1 MSLKIIVL
9 AIAYYYIIIIIMSKL
24 LNESNKETVRTL
36 LFWFFTAV
44 LAGII
49 GTTVVYFFLTIYRII
64 SEFLLSISFIPIF
77 IYPIFGAL
85 LVGVVIYRI
94 EPKSMGEGI
103 PSYLESLNENN
114 GRLSFKETIFKFWA
128 ALLTLSTFGNGGF
141 IGPVGRVAAGVMS
154 SIGKVLSGRYMKQ
167 SYIHLFTI
175 CGLSAAIG
183 ALLHSPVGA
192 GIFAVE
198 IIQKSDMKYKDLFPS
213 ILSSAF
219 SVYFAK
225 VLGLQPII
233 FFPGIHRAFDPQ
245 ITGWLLLISVVSG
258 LAGYGY
264 IKLYETISRI
274 WHRDHSH
281 RNLIIVF
288 KVLAGSFLAGFIAFL
303 FNIDILGTSAGLF
316 RGVFSFDINI
326 LYGNIPQVIPLVLA
340 IILVMFLKAAA
351 NCFTIGSGLSAGFA
365 GPAMLMGLL
374 LGTVFIII
382 AGISPGT
389 PEYYAFLAAGF
400 AGMLSSTM
408 NTPIA
413 TAVITLELFG
423 FAYSLPAGIASIIGF
438 QVNRSNTLYDFA
450 LRERKTEYE

>member
-1 MSLKIIVL
+1 MYSSIIIVL
-9 AIAYYYIIIIIMSKL
+9 MS
-24 LNESNKETVRTL
+24 NATYESNKQTVRV
-36 LFWFFTAV
+36 LFFWLFTAV
-44 LAGII
+44 LAGFV
-49 GTTVVYFFLTIYRII
+49 GTVIVYIFINIYTII
-64 SEFLLSISFIPIF
+64 SIFLLSIEYIPVF
-77 IYPIFGAL
+77 VYPIFGAFI
-85 LVGVVIYRI
+85 VGVVVYRI

-103 PSYLESLNENN
+103 PSYLECINEHQ
-114 GRLSFKETIFKFWA
+114 GILSFKETFFKFWA

-141 IGPVGRVAAGVMS
+141 IGPVGRVSAGVMS
-154 SIGKVLSGRYMKQ
+154 SIGKLFTGRIMKH
-167 SYIHLFTI
+167 SYIHLYTI

-198 IIQKSDMKYKDLFPS
+198 IIQKTDMKYSDLFPAV
-213 ILSSAF
+213 LSSAS
-219 SVYFAK
+219 SVFFAK
-225 VLGLQPII
+225 TLGMEPVIY
-233 FFPGIHRAFDPQ
+233 FSSIHLPFKPQ
-245 ITGWLLLISVVSG
+245 ITGWLLIIAVVSG
-258 LAGYGY
+258 MAGYGY

-281 RNLIIVF
+281 RNLFIVI
-288 KVLAGSFLAGFIAFL
+288 KVIAGSLLAGIIAFSV
-303 FNIDILGTSAGLF
+303 NIDILGTSPNLF
-316 RGVFSFDINI
+316 KAVFSFDTDI
-326 LYGNIPQVIPLVLA
+326 LYGNISHAVPLVFVV
-340 IILVMFLKAAA
+340 ILVMFLKAAA

-374 LGTVFIII
+374 LGTVFTII
-382 AGISPGT
+382 AGIDSGT
-389 PEYYAFLAAGF
+389 PEYFAFLAAGF

>member
-1 MSLKIIVL
+1 MGKVST
-9 AIAYYYIIIIIMSKL
+9 
-24 LNESNKETVRTL
+24 ESNKQTVRI
-36 LFWFFTAV
+36 LFFWLFTSV
-44 LAGII
+44 LAGFV
-49 GTTVVYFFLTIYRII
+49 GTTVVYIFTNIYSII
-64 SEFLLSISFIPIF
+64 THYLITSVNIPVFIFPLI
-77 IYPIFGAL
+77 GAL
-85 LVGVVIYRI
+85 IVGAVVYRI

-114 GRLSFKETIFKFWA
+114 GRLSFRETFFKFWA

-141 IGPVGRVAAGVMS
+141 IGPVGRVSAGIMS
-154 SIGKVLSGRYMKQ
+154 FLGNLFTGRIMKHD
-167 SYIHLFTI
+167 YIHLYTI

-183 ALLHSPVGA
+183 ALIHSPIGA

-198 IIQKSDMKYKDLFPS
+198 KIQKTDMKYRDLFPS
-213 ILSSAF
+213 ILSSSA

-225 VLGLQPII
+225 IIGLKPII
-233 FFPGIHRAFDPQ
+233 SFTTMHKYFDPK
-245 ITGWLLLISVVSG
+245 ITGWLLLIAIAAG
-258 LAGYGY
+258 LSGYGY

-281 RNLIIVF
+281 KNYIIVI
-288 KVLAGSFLAGFIAFL
+288 KVIAGSFLAGIIAFL
-303 FNIDILGTSAGLF
+303 VNINILGTSTILF
-316 RGVFSFDINI
+316 QAVFTYDPVI
-326 LYGNIPQVIPLVLA
+326 LYGHIPHVVPLSIA
-340 IILVMFLKAAA
+340 IIIVMILKAAA

-374 LGTVFIII
+374 LGTVFISI
-382 AGISPGT
+382 AGILPGT